1 MSGPREIICT
11 DAIEW
16 LKNTPIIEGSAYI
29 ASMPDISEF
38 QKITLTEWKEWFAS
52 TAKLILEKTPEEGVS
67 IFYQS
72 DIKVEGT
79 WVDKA
84 FIIQKVAEEIGHEL
98 LWHKIVCRYPAGTI
112 TFGRPAYSHILCFSK
127 KFRID
132 ISKSTPDV
140 IPVIGD
146 KTWERG
152 MGFHAC
158 ELIAKF
164 LTKETNVKTLIHP
177 FCGEGGML
185 AVANTFG
192 LNAIGIERSPKRAQR
207 ARDITVNA
215 TKDNWELL

>member
-1 MSGPREIICT
+1 MNRTIHCA

-16 LKNTPIIEGSAYI
+16 LKAAPIIEGASYI

-38 QKITLTEWKEWFAS
+38 QKATLIEWKEWFS
-52 TAKLILEKTPEEGVS
+52 NTARLVMEKTPDDGVS

-79 WVDKA
+79 WIDKA
-84 FIIQKVAEEIGHEL
+84 YIIQKVAESLGHEL

-112 TFGRPAYSHILCFSK
+112 TFGRPAYSHMLCFSK

-132 ISKSTPDV
+132 ISKNTPDV
-140 IPVIGD
+140 LGVIGD

-152 MGFHAC
+152 MGYHAC
-158 ELIAKF
+158 DLIARF
-164 LTKETNVKTLIHP
+164 LSKETKTKTLIHP

-185 AVANTFG
+185 AVANTWG
-192 LNAIGIERSPKRAQR
+192 LDGIGIERSPKRAKR
-207 ARDITVNA
+207 AETIQVNDE
-215 TKDNWELL
+215 KSGWINF